1 MSKDVIVA
9 EQVGKLFSRQ
19 KQRTLKELLPA
30 FVTGGKQN
38 IRHTFWAL
46 QDVNFRLPEGKSLGI
61 IGPNGSGKST
71 LMKLIA
77 GISDLTTGKISVHG
91 QIAPLIELGAGFHPE
106 LTGRENIYLNS
117 IILGDSEADVDEKIE
132 EIIDFSEIR
141 EFIDEPVKHYSSG
154 MYSRLA
160 FAVAIH
166 ARFSVLLADEILSV
180 GDAAFRAKCM
190 ARMHEFKD
198 MGKTIVLV
206 SHSAAQVTEVC
217 ELALYINHGRQVAFG
232 PAAEVTAQYLAE
244 VGLASKPVKR

>member
-106 LTGRENIYLNS
+106 IGR
-117 IILGDSEADVDEKIE
+117 AHV
-132 EIIDFSEIR
+132 
-141 EFIDEPVKHYSSG
+141 
-154 MYSRLA
+154 
-160 FAVAIH
+160 
-166 ARFSVLLADEILSV
+166 
-180 GDAAFRAKCM
+180 
-190 ARMHEFKD
+190 
-198 MGKTIVLV
+198 
-206 SHSAAQVTEVC
+206 
-217 ELALYINHGRQVAFG
+217 
-232 PAAEVTAQYLAE
+232 
-244 VGLASKPVKR
+244 